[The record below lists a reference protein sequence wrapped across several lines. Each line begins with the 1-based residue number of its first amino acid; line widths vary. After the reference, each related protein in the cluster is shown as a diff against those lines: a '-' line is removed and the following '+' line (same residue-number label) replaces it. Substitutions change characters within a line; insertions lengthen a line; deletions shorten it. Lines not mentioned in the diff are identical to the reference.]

1 MKKIN
6 YADLLLSSMTNASTP
21 ISSLHSYIASL
32 PTQTAVSTAVQNLVR
47 LILLHCAS
55 STKSSHLLLGTS
67 LTSLSIALISSIAQG
82 GGFAVREEAEE
93 EWKSSTHADTNG
105 REYSD
110 ARRGVL
116 IIRPLKEVGMKEC
129 ALWAWWADLKVVGQ
143 ENVPGAK
150 QGIGGLT
157 KSNLA
162 FS

>member
-1 MKKIN
+1 VTKIN
-6 YADLLLSSMTNASTP
+6 YADLLLSSMTNSSTP

-93 EWKSSTHADTNG
+93 EWKSSTHTDTNSV
-105 REYSD
+105 R
-110 ARRGVL
+110 

-157 KSNLA
+157 KGTLA